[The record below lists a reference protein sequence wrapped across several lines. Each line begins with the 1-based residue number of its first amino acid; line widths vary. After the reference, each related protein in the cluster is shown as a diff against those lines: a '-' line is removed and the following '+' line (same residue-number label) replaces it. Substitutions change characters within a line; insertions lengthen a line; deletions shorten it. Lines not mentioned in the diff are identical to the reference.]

1 MFNSCDFRVYFFQKG
16 QNGTISN
23 RKKMKLVLNNKRR
36 LLNHVLTQ
44 NHLFYEENSTF
55 ICFNTRF

>member
-1 MFNSCDFRVYFFQKG
+1 
-16 QNGTISN
+16 
-23 RKKMKLVLNNKRR
+23 MKLVLNNKRG

-55 ICFNTRF
+55 NCFNIRF